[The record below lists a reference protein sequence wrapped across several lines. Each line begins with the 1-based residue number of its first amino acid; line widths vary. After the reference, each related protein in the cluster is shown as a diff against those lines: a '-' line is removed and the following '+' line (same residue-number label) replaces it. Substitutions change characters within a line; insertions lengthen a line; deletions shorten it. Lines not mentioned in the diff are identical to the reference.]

1 MPTSVRLPEDAE
13 RRLEALANQTGRP
26 KAFYIREA
34 IMEHLDDLED
44 TYLAQARLE
53 ALKAGKSHTVT
64 LEEVM
69 KRYGLE
75 G

>member
-1 MPTSVRLPEDAE
+1 MPTSVRLSAE
-13 RRLEALANQTGRP
+13 AEKRLQALASQTGRS

-44 TYLAQARLE
+44 AYLAQARLE
-53 ALKAGKSHTVT
+53 ALKAGQSQTIP

>member
-1 MPTSVRLPEDAE
+1 MPTSVRLPEEAE
-13 RRLEALANQTGRP
+13 RRLEALASQTGRS

-34 IMEHLDDLED
+34 ILEYLDDLED
-44 TYLAQARLE
+44 AYLAQARLE
-53 ALKAGKSHTVT
+53 ALKAGKSEAVP